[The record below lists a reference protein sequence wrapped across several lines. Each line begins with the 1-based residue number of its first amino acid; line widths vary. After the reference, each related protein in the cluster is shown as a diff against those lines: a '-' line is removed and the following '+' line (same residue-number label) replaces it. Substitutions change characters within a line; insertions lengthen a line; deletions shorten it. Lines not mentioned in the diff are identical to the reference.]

1 MSKKKNSL
9 VDAFVAFIKS
19 DPERAKEFDLSTQ
32 QQKEAAFKKFQD
44 DTFAATQQLAT
55 PIQQQNAGMLDGGLA
70 DMVDQYGRNQAD
82 AAINFAE
89 RAAPIGE
96 RKIEH
101 RVDQLGRMINPR
113 LDQIDA
119 LQRDRDAQSR
129 YMFDELNA
137 NMAADRD
144 LRRDAM
150 NKQMILSILGS
161 AATMFA

>member
-55 PIQQQNAGMLDGGLA
+55 PIQQQDAATLSGGLQSLE
-70 DMVDQYGRNQAD
+70 DQMSRSDAD
-82 AAINFAE
+82 ARIDFAT
-89 RAAPIGE
+89 RFAPIGE

-101 RVDQLGRMINPR
+101 RVDQLGRMVNPR

-137 NMAADRD
+137 NVAADRD

-150 NKQMILSILGS
+150 NKQLIMSVLGT

>member
-1 MSKKKNSL
+1 MSKEKNPL
-9 VDAFVAFIKS
+9 VEAFVAFMNG
-19 DPERAKEFDLSTQ
+19 DPERAKKFELSTQ
-32 QQKEAAFKKFQD
+32 QQKDAAFKKFQEN
-44 DTFAATQQLAT
+44 TFQATQELAT

-70 DMVDQYGRNQAD
+70 DMVDQYGSNQVERNIDYATR
-82 AAINFAE
+82 I
-89 RAAPIGE
+89 APIGE

-101 RVDQLGRMINPR
+101 RVDQLGRMVNPR

-137 NMAADRD
+137 NVAADRD

>member
-9 VDAFVAFIKS
+9 VEAFVAFMNG
-19 DPERAKEFDLSTQ
+19 DPERAKKFELSTQ
-32 QQKEAAFKKFQD
+32 QQKEAAFKKFQEN
-44 DTFAATQQLAT
+44 TFQATQELAT
-55 PIQQQNAGMLDGGLA
+55 PIQQQDAATLSGGLPSLE
-70 DMVDQYGRNQAD
+70 DQYGSNEV
-82 AAINFAE
+82 E
-89 RAAPIGE
+89 RRIDYANRIAPIGE

-101 RVDQLGRMINPR
+101 RVDQLGRMVNPR

-119 LQRDRDAQSR
+119 LRRDRDAQSR

-137 NMAADRD
+137 NVAADRD

-150 NKQMILSILGS
+150 NKQLIMSVLGT

>member
-1 MSKKKNSL
+1 MSKKKNPL
-9 VDAFVAFIKS
+9 IEAFVAGLKG
-19 DPERAKEFDLSTQ
+19 DPEKLKEFEQSNEEQ
-32 QQKEAAFKKFQD
+32 RQAAFRKFQE
-44 DTFAATQQLAT
+44 DTIAATQQLAT

>member
-9 VDAFVAFIKS
+9 VDAFVAFIKG
-19 DPERAKEFDLSTQ
+19 DPERAKEFELSTQ
-32 QQKEAAFKKFQD
+32 QQKEAAFKKFQEN
-44 DTFAATQQLAT
+44 TFAATQQLAT
-55 PIQQQNAGMLDGGLA
+55 PIQQQDAATLSGGLQSRE
-70 DMVDQYGRNQAD
+70 DQYARNDAD
-82 AAINFAE
+82 ARIDFAN
-89 RAAPIGE
+89 RIAPIGE

-101 RVDQLGRMINPR
+101 RVDQLGRMVNPR

-137 NMAADRD
+137 NVAADRD

-150 NKQMILSILGS
+150 NKQLIMSILGS